1 MQIQKYM
8 AKISGPL
15 LDRID
20 LHIEVPAVKY
30 KELASKEAGDASK
43 TVRERVIN
51 AREIQTK
58 RFNGRKGMHSNADME
73 SKDIQL
79 YCKLDTAGEDLL
91 KMAITKLGLSARA
104 YDRILK
110 VARTI
115 GDLAHST
122 DIRPEHIS
130 EAIQYRS
137 LDRNLWQIG

>member
-30 KELASKEAGDASK
+30 KELASKDSSEQSHK
-43 TVRERVIN
+43 IRERVVN
-51 AREIQTK
+51 SRDIQMK
-58 RFNGRKGMHSNADME
+58 RFAGQKGMFSNADMQ
-73 SKDIQL
+73 SKDIQMF
-79 YCKLDTAGEDLL
+79 CKLDSASEELL

-115 GDLAHST
+115 ADLTSSPN
-122 DIRPEHIS
+122 IRPEHIS

-137 LDRNLWQIG
+137 LDRNLWLS